1 MFDAIKKNSNRVKL
15 HSQSLKPATARKT
28 ANFCMNLILF
38 ILCVFKFHSS
48 RKTFPEKLALKV
60 LQLPKAS
67 KFHKVLIINK
77 NIIIPK
83 FQLHIIAS
91 AFANIIPTTDIK
103 KILYLLH
110 YTSCPALNN
119 FLYHALIR
127 IKKGHTFKVRPFLFK
142 FYKRKSLVHG
152 EGFAPD
158 QLRVK
163 QPLYH

>member
-1 MFDAIKKNSNRVKL
+1 MEDFLLPELIFILKLTFFMFDAIKKNSNRVKL

-60 LQLPKAS
+60 LQLPKS
-67 KFHKVLIINK
+67 S
-77 NIIIPK
+77 K

-91 AFANIIPTTDIK
+91 SSANIIPTTGIK

-110 YTSCPALNN
+110 YNSCPALNN
-119 FLYHALIR
+119 FLYHALII
-127 IKKGHTFKVRPFLFK
+127 IKKAAHSECGLLLK

-152 EGFAPD
+152 EGFEPPTNC
-158 QLRVK
+158 V
-163 QPLYH
+163 